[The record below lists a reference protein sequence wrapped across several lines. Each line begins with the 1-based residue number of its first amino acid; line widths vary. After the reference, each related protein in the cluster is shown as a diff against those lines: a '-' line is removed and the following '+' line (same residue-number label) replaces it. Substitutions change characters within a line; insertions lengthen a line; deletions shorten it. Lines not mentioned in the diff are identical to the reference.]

1 MDSMSES
8 TKMKVF
14 DTFAKIFLLNNKLQY
29 IIDKEL
35 QKDLLTTKQFLLI
48 AAIEKGFD
56 NPPSVKEVA
65 YALGTS
71 HQNIKQIA
79 NQLQRKGFIAMEKDP
94 DDRRVTRLKVTEKNR
109 RYWDSKAGEHEE
121 VVFGLFSFLNEE
133 GISIFHSTINKMLSS
148 LDEIYTQY
156 R

>member
-79 NQLQRKGFIAMEKDP
+79 NQLQRKGFIAMEKYP

>member
-133 GISIFHSTINKMLSS
+133 EISIFHSTINKMLSS